1 MKYNLNDL
9 LKTTLIILGL
19 VIMSIFIYFNYNLS
33 IIYCNANDIPLDYV
47 LTVSGANIVFAMTL
61 TLSVFESI
69 GIYYLCRLSSREIN
83 HMLHFFIKSSFLP
96 IDIL

>member
-19 VIMSIFIYFNYNLS
+19 VIMSIFICFNYNLS

-69 GIYYLCRLSSREIN
+69 GIYYLCRLSKRIP
-83 HMLHFFIKSSFLP
+83 FIASLCNY
-96 IDIL
+96 

>member
-47 LTVSGANIVFAMTL
+47 LTVKWCKYCFCYDFNIICF
-61 TLSVFESI
+61 
-69 GIYYLCRLSSREIN
+69 
-83 HMLHFFIKSSFLP
+83 
-96 IDIL
+96 

>member
-19 VIMSIFIYFNYNLS
+19 VIMSIFIYFS

-69 GIYYLCRLSSREIN
+69 GIYYLCRLSKRIP
-83 HMLHFFIKSSFLP
+83 FIASLCNY
-96 IDIL
+96 

>member
-19 VIMSIFIYFNYNLS
+19 VIMFILIYFNYNLS
-33 IIYCNANDIPLDYV
+33 ISYCNANDIPLDYV
-47 LTVSGANIVFAMTL
+47 LTISGANIVFAMTL

-69 GIYYLCRLSSREIN
+69 GIYYLGKLSKRIP
-83 HMLHFFIKSSFLP
+83 FIASLYNY
-96 IDIL
+96 

>member
-19 VIMSIFIYFNYNLS
+19 VIMFIFIYFNYNFS
-33 IIYCNANDIPLDYV
+33 ISYCNANDIPLDYV

-69 GIYYLCRLSSREIN
+69 GIYYLGKLSKKIP
-83 HMLHFFIKSSFLP
+83 FIASLCNY
-96 IDIL
+96 

>member
-9 LKTTLIILGL
+9 FKATLIILGL
-19 VIMSIFIYFNYNLS
+19 VIIFIYFNYNLS
-33 IIYCNANDIPLDYV
+33 ISYFNANDIPLDYV

-69 GIYYLCRLSSREIN
+69 GIYYLGKLLKRIP
-83 HMLHFFIKSSFLP
+83 FITSLCNY
-96 IDIL
+96 

>member
-19 VIMSIFIYFNYNLS
+19 VIMFILIYFNYNLS
-33 IIYCNANDIPLDYV
+33 ISYCNANDIPLDYV

-61 TLSVFESI
+61 ALSVFESI
-69 GIYYLCRLSSREIN
+69 GIYYLGKLSKRIP
-83 HMLHFFIKSSFLP
+83 FIASLYN
-96 IDIL
+96 